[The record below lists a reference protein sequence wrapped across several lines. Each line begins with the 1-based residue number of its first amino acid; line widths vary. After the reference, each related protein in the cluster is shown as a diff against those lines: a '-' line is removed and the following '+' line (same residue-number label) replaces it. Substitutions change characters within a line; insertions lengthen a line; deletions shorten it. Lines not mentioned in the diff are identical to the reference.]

1 VVADD
6 GGVAEIPCGNPALID
21 LRSEAEFLRG
31 HWPGAAN
38 FPWEQLPG
46 RAHELPPKDAALRVA
61 DSDPQRAHHAAEW
74 LRRRG
79 HHVEIVPLDPLQLTE
94 TGHRQV
100 RLWQPNPFL
109 VEALERTGAPRRD
122 RRALDLACGSGRDAV
137 YLALAG
143 WDVLAVDI
151 LPDALD
157 RARDL
162 ARRNGVNITTERSD
176 LETGATLRPGQ
187 FDLVVVFRYLHRPL
201 FGALREAVA
210 AGGYIV
216 YETFHGKTLETGRP
230 PRNPA
235 HLLQSGE
242 LANAF
247 DGFEIVIARDAVE
260 RDGRY
265 VSSVLAR
272 K

>member
-6 GGVAEIPCGNPALID
+6 GGVAEIPRGKPALID

-31 HWPGAAN
+31 HFPGAVN

-46 RAHELPPKDAALRVA
+46 RAHELAPKDAALGVA
-61 DSDPQRAHHAAEW
+61 HSDPQRAHDAAEW
-74 LRRRG
+74 LGRRG
-79 HHVEIVPLDPLQLTE
+79 HHVEIVPLDPLQLNE
-94 TGHRQV
+94 TGHGQV

-109 VEALERTGAPRRD
+109 VEAMERIGPPTRD
-122 RRALDLACGSGRDAV
+122 RRALDVACGSGRDAA
-137 YLALAG
+137 YLTLAG
-143 WDVLAVDI
+143 WNVLAVDI
-151 LPDALD
+151 LPDAIQ

-162 ARRNGVNITTERSD
+162 AQRSGVKIATEQWD
-176 LETGATLRPGQ
+176 LEAAASLPPGQ

-216 YETFHGKTLETGRP
+216 YETFHGKTLETVRP
-230 PRNPA
+230 PRNPS
-235 HLLQSGE
+235 HLLETGE
-242 LANAF
+242 LAEAF
-247 DGFEIVIARDAVE
+247 DGFEILIARDAVE

-265 VSSVLAR
+265 VSSILAR

>member
-1 VVADD
+1 MHD
-6 GGVAEIPCGNPALID
+6 GGVAEIPCGKPALID

-31 HWPGAAN
+31 HVSGAVN
-38 FPWEQLPG
+38 LPWEQLPG

-61 DSDPQRAHHAAEW
+61 HSDPQRAHDAAEW

-79 HHVEIVPLDPLQLTE
+79 HHVEIVPLDLLQLTE
-94 TGHRQV
+94 TGHGQV
-100 RLWQPNPFL
+100 RLWQPNLFL
-109 VEALERTGAPRRD
+109 VEALERISAPTRQG
-122 RRALDLACGSGRDAV
+122 RALDVACGSGRDAV

-143 WDVLAVDI
+143 WNVLAIDI

-162 ARRNGVNITTERSD
+162 ARRNGVKIATEQWD
-176 LETGATLRPGQ
+176 LETGATLPPGK

-201 FGALREAVA
+201 FGAMREAVA

-230 PRNPA
+230 PRNPG
-235 HLLQSGE
+235 HLLETGE
-242 LANAF
+242 LVQAF
-247 DGFEIVIARDAVE
+247 DGFEILIARDAVE

-265 VSSVLAR
+265 VSSILAR